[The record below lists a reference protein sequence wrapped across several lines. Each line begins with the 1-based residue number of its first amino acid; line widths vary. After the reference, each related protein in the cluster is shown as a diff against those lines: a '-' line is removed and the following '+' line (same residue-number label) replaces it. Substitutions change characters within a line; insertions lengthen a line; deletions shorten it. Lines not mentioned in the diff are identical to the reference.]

1 MKLTNIEPRGGTELQ
16 LEYLHKNVDKK
27 LLENFQI
34 CTSIPGKVPL
44 DQSKINILWQK
55 NSYDQPNLQE
65 FFSNKS
71 RHNEYDWYVFNSH
84 WNYEKFRM
92 AFGIPEERCVVIKN
106 GIDNFPEIKEFN
118 PHAPIRLIFQ
128 CTPWRGLNVLLAA
141 MQHVK
146 NPKITLDVY
155 SSTEVYGQEFYDRED
170 KNFTELYE
178 QARQLPNVNYIGYK
192 GNDYILDHISN
203 YQMFA
208 YPSIFEETFCI
219 SAAEALSAGLYCI
232 TTNYGALYET
242 CSEWPI
248 YVNYEPNHA
257 RLAEAFGYAIDQA
270 AEQLK
275 YPEVQLHL
283 KNQQTFYKTFYSW
296 KAKGQQWTNFLQ
308 GALNAKQ
315 STQTNLGK

>member
-1 MKLTNIEPRGGTELQ
+1 MTNQNPRGGTELQ
-16 LEYLHKNVDKK
+16 LEYLYKYVDNK
-27 LLENFQI
+27 LLDQFQI

-44 DQSKINILWQK
+44 DPNKINILWQK
-55 NSYDQPNLQE
+55 NSYDQPNLTE
-65 FFSNKS
+65 FFSNKN
-71 RHNEYDWYVFNSH
+71 RHKEYDWYIFNSH

-106 GIDNFPEIKEFN
+106 GIDNFPEIKPFDPN
-118 PHAPIRLIFQ
+118 APIRLIFQ

-146 NPKITLDVY
+146 NPKVTLDVY
-155 SSTEVYGQEFYDRED
+155 SSTEVYGKEFH
-170 KNFTELYE
+170 E
-178 QARQLPNVNYIGYK
+178 QARKLPNVNYIGYK
-192 GNDYILDHISN
+192 PNNYILDHISN
-203 YQMFA
+203 YNIFA

-219 SAAEALSAGLYCI
+219 SAAEALSAGLYCVV
-232 TTNYGALYET
+232 TNYGALYET

-248 YVNYEPNHA
+248 YVNYEPDHA

-296 KAKGQQWTNFLQ
+296 KAKAQQWTNFLQ

-315 STQTNLGK
+315 STKTNLG